1 MVCKDQCSN
10 IFPPYYKVLEAKKQC
25 YPVNIGVNEYSATV
39 PLQSLLD
46 HTAERLLLGKSEGEI
61 RELNENLLL
70 VSKWGCDGSSGH
82 SEYKQIFSE
91 KEKTDAN
98 MFLTSLVPLK
108 LHESNNN
115 NKLIWINPRPSST
128 KLCRPIKF
136 EFIKETSENTK
147 KEVNRVESEIK
158 NLNNTVI
165 KLYNKEV
172 SIQHILIFSM
182 VDGKIA
188 QTITETSS
196 MAVCCICQAKPSEM
210 NDLQKCANK
219 VKNEDAYRFGLHPLH
234 ARIKFM
240 ECILHIAYN
249 KNFQSWRTSKHT
261 KNDHETEKKRI
272 QTEFNERLGLK
283 VDCVKQGMGTT
294 NDGNTSRRFVS
305 NPELTSHIT
314 GVDENLIRRFSVILT
329 TLNSNKAIDAEKF
342 GTYCY
347 QTAELFVSL
356 YGWYYMPNTVHKIL
370 IHGKEIISAAMLP
383 IGFLSEEAQE
393 ARNKDYR
400 KYRLDHSRKCSRI
413 STNEDVFHMLCTSS
427 DPYIY
432 GHRND
437 PKLKVLDLPEEVKF
451 LLKE

>member
-1 MVCKDQCSN
+1 MALILDAGLSKYQYEILRKVCKNQGSN

-82 SEYKQIFSE
+82 SEYKQIFIE

-115 NKLIWINPRPSST
+115 NKLIWINSRPSST

-158 NLNNTVI
+158 DLNNTVI

-172 SIQHILIFSM
+172 SIQHILIFSI

-210 NDLQKCANK
+210 NYLQKCANK

-234 ARIKFM
+234 SRIKFM

-261 KNDHETEKKRI
+261 KMIMKRRKKGSKQNSMND
-272 QTEFNERLGLK
+272 
-283 VDCVKQGMGTT
+283 
-294 NDGNTSRRFVS
+294 
-305 NPELTSHIT
+305 
-314 GVDENLIRRFSVILT
+314 
-329 TLNSNKAIDAEKF
+329 
-342 GTYCY
+342 
-347 QTAELFVSL
+347 
-356 YGWYYMPNTVHKIL
+356 
-370 IHGKEIISAAMLP
+370 
-383 IGFLSEEAQE
+383 
-393 ARNKDYR
+393 
-400 KYRLDHSRKCSRI
+400 
-413 STNEDVFHMLCTSS
+413 
-427 DPYIY
+427 
-432 GHRND
+432 
-437 PKLKVLDLPEEVKF
+437 
-451 LLKE
+451 